1 MSQQSISENA
11 PGTDLFPE
19 YATLYDLIAPEV
31 EGLSDEQL
39 DFSSDQWEWSKW
51 SIRTQLSHMASL
63 LYRWML
69 LRWGDTLFPDG
80 EHGVED
86 VKGLAQSASDRRM
99 DDSRYWELPSIME
112 KLKEGIDLVRQ
123 VLAERDIGFLRS
135 QTYPRLDWSP
145 MWDVAIKAHPSGIT
159 RSDDAEKGAM
169 TLEASVRH
177 MYFEETTHLFN
188 IQRLKR
194 AQGLPTVVDVPRVG
208 YWAVEGWDI
217 SEANGTSQ

>member
-1 MSQQSISENA
+1 MSEQSISENA
-11 PGTDLFPE
+11 RGTDLFPE
-19 YATLYDLIAPEV
+19 YASLYDLIAPEV

-39 DFSSDQWEWSKW
+39 DFSSDRWEWSKW

-86 VKGLAQSASDRRM
+86 VEGVAQSKNDRRM
-99 DDSRYWELPSIME
+99 DDDRYWELPTI
-112 KLKEGIDLVRQ
+112 LQGLREGINLVRR
-123 VLAERDIGFLRS
+123 VLSEHDVAYLRS
-135 QTYPRLDWSP
+135 HTYLMDWSNQ
-145 MWDVAIKAHPSGIT
+145 WDLMNKAHPSGISRT
-159 RSDDAEKGAM
+159 EDPRKGLM
-169 TLEASVRH
+169 TLEATMRH

-208 YWAVEGWDI
+208 YWVVDGWDI
-217 SEANGTSQ
+217 SEASDPSQ